1 MKATRSIPVLFFLL
15 CGTACAQ
22 QNRPDAAPYRAK
34 NGMVVSQDLHA
45 SEVGR
50 AVLQGGGNA
59 VDAAVAT
66 AFALAVTHPAAGN
79 IGGGG
84 FMVVM
89 LEDGTATTFDFRE
102 RAPAASR
109 PDMFLDEKGEYDRAR
124 HHFSHL
130 AVGVPGSVA
139 GLYLAHQRLG
149 KLPWKDLVEPAVRL
163 AAKGFRLSPGLAAEL
178 AGRLKQFRKYPAT
191 LAQFS
196 KEGDPYRAGDL
207 LVQGELAETLG
218 RIRDRGAAGFYS
230 GKTAELLAAEMRRGG
245 GLINM
250 ADLRDY
256 KPVEREPVRGTFRGF
271 DLISMPPPSSGGVA
285 LVEMLNLLEETGIQ
299 TAAFRSPGEVHLL
312 AEAMR
317 RAYADRARHLAD
329 ADFVE
334 VPVERL
340 TSKSYARTLAA
351 TIDLRKA
358 SSSSPTTFTWPA
370 QGSET
375 THLSVVDSRKMSVA
389 LTTTL
394 EYSYGSRIVVP
405 GAGFL
410 LNNEMGDFNP
420 RAGLTTEKG
429 LIGTKPNL
437 VAPGKRMLSSMSP
450 TIVAKAGR
458 PVLVL
463 GSPGGRTII
472 NTVLGIII
480 NHLVHGLPIQDAVD
494 APRLHHQWLPDK
506 LLVEAGALSA
516 STRAALEKM
525 GHLVEQRSGKQGS
538 AMAITVRRDGT
549 LEAGCDRRRPDSA
562 AAGY

>member
-1 MKATRSIPVLFFLL
+1 
-15 CGTACAQ
+15 
-22 QNRPDAAPYRAK
+22 
-34 NGMVVSQDLHA
+34 
-45 SEVGR
+45 
-50 AVLQGGGNA
+50 
-59 VDAAVAT
+59 
-66 AFALAVTHPAAGN
+66 
-79 IGGGG
+79 
-84 FMVVM
+84 
-89 LEDGTATTFDFRE
+89 
-102 RAPAASR
+102 
-109 PDMFLDEKGEYDRAR
+109 
-124 HHFSHL
+124 
-130 AVGVPGSVA
+130 
-139 GLYLAHQRLG
+139 
-149 KLPWKDLVEPAVRL
+149 
-163 AAKGFRLSPGLAAEL
+163 
-178 AGRLKQFRKYPAT
+178 
-191 LAQFS
+191 
-196 KEGDPYRAGDL
+196 
-207 LVQGELAETLG
+207 
-218 RIRDRGAAGFYS
+218 
-230 GKTAELLAAEMRRGG
+230 
-245 GLINM
+245 M

-351 TIDLRKA
+351 TIDPRKA